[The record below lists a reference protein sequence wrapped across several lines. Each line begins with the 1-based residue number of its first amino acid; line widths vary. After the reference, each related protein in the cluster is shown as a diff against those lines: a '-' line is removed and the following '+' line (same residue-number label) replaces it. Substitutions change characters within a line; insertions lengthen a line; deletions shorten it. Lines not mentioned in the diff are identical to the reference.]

1 MPARAARG
9 LQMPATCST
18 RVACAR
24 VRAVRVLP
32 RQATDRTHTRM
43 HARAA
48 CDLQMQVTCSTRTCV
63 ACGRRSHASGMRG
76 TCRARSARVSCARVY
91 IARACC
97 MWQAT
102 CSTPTCVGC
111 GWVTK
116 DFACLM
122 GRANQSV
129 IVPPT
134 WACVCGCGGGS
145 CPSPL
150 PGSWHRS
157 NWRCES
163 SRHSRDLRAPIRADQ
178 RSPGGAVTQGQPS
191 YPFGPN
197 HAVLSLAHGLETGS

>member
-1 MPARAARG
+1 MQHAHLRG
-9 LQMPATCST
+9 LLT
-18 RVACAR
+18 
-24 VRAVRVLP
+24 
-32 RQATDRTHTRM
+32 
-43 HARAA
+43 
-48 CDLQMQVTCSTRTCV
+48 QVTCKW
-63 ACGRRSHASGMRG
+63 HARHM
-76 TCRARSARVSCARVY
+76 THARSARVSCARVY

-102 CSTPTCVGC
+102 CSKPTCVGC

-197 HAVLSLAHGLETGS
+197 HAVLSQGSWPRDRVLSTGFQPGCPFISRLYGHAISESRIRLDG